1 MINLDIIVEALEM
14 TDNET
19 EFFIM
24 FPWDRTTN
32 DNIMVNMV

>member
-19 EFFIM
+19 EFF
-24 FPWDRTTN
+24 FDREKNDVISALTN
-32 DNIMVNMV
+32 ARL